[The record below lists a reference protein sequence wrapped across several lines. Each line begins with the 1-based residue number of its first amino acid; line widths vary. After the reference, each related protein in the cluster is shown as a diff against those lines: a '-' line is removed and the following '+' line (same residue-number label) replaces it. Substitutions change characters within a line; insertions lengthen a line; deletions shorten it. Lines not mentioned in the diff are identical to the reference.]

1 MKFEF
6 TDVFITGANGWLGRQ
21 LVESLM
27 NNDKDVLKI
36 DKLKDIKINCLLNK
50 NENDAFFLKFNNKI
64 NLVQGDLRNNN
75 TINNFIYSSKKGLL
89 IHTAGI
95 IHPKKVKDFYD
106 INLIGTSNL
115 VEDAV
120 KKNINKIIVIS
131 SNSPIGCNPNNKHL
145 FTEKSIYNPYMNYG
159 KSKEMMEKFLLK
171 KIHNG
176 IDITIL
182 RPPWFYGENMPDRQ
196 NLFYKMV
203 ISGRF
208 PIIGNGK
215 NIRSLAN
222 VKNICQAI
230 LLSSI
235 LKISKGKIYWIADD
249 KNYNMIEI
257 LEIIKRVYKDK
268 FNIQPKKNFIK
279 IPFFVG
285 QLFELLDYLIQKT
298 GFYSQKIH
306 VLSELNKNIA
316 CDISLAK
323 KELNYMPKIGLYEGT
338 FKVIKQ
344 LN

>member
-1 MKFEF
+1 
-6 TDVFITGANGWLGRQ
+6 
-21 LVESLM
+21 
-27 NNDKDVLKI
+27 
-36 DKLKDIKINCLLNK
+36 
-50 NENDAFFLKFNNKI
+50 
-64 NLVQGDLRNNN
+64 
-75 TINNFIYSSKKGLL
+75 
-89 IHTAGI
+89 
-95 IHPKKVKDFYD
+95 
-106 INLIGTSNL
+106 
-115 VEDAV
+115 
-120 KKNINKIIVIS
+120 
-131 SNSPIGCNPNNKHL
+131 
-145 FTEKSIYNPYMNYG
+145 
-159 KSKEMMEKFLLK
+159 
-171 KIHNG
+171 
-176 IDITIL
+176 
-182 RPPWFYGENMPDRQ
+182 MPDRQ